1 MRSAAGVLKW
11 ESEDEIHAGLR
22 RLTEEMRRLRQE
34 LRNRES
40 SPFRR
45 APAMPTED
53 ERKLRPM
60 RFDDPDD
67 ETSGER

>member
-1 MRSAAGVLKW
+1 MLKW

-40 SPFRR
+40 SPYRR
-45 APAMPTED
+45 RVPSMPTED
-53 ERKLRPM
+53 ERRLRPA
-60 RFDDPDD
+60 RYEDEDDFP
-67 ETSGER
+67 GGH

>member
-1 MRSAAGVLKW
+1 MLKW

-34 LRNRES
+34 LRNREA

-45 APAMPTED
+45 VPSMPTED
-53 ERKLRPM
+53 ERRLRPM
-60 RFDDPDD
+60 RYEEDD
-67 ETSGER
+67 EIVSGH

>member
-1 MRSAAGVLKW
+1 MKW

-34 LRNRES
+34 LRNREP

-45 APAMPTED
+45 VPTMPTED
-53 ERKLRPM
+53 ERRLRPA
-60 RFDDPDD
+60 RYEDEDDSP
-67 ETSGER
+67 GEH

>member
-1 MRSAAGVLKW
+1 MLKW

-22 RLTEEMRRLRQE
+22 KLTEDMRRLRQE
-34 LRNRES
+34 LRNRDAS

-53 ERKLRPM
+53 ERRLRPM
-60 RFDDPDD
+60 RFEDD
-67 ETSGER
+67 EKDRRGH

>member
-1 MRSAAGVLKW
+1 MPKW

-34 LRNRES
+34 LRNREP

-45 APAMPTED
+45 RPTLPTED
-53 ERKLRPM
+53 DRRLRPT
-60 RFDDPDD
+60 RDD
-67 ETSGER
+67 EG